1 MKDMRIVASKSRHHI
16 AITLTYSSFR
26 TGEYNFRAVKK
37 SLETLSPD
45 VMLMCQ
51 CSIEKGIG
59 NFFSHLT
66 KHKSMAGDT
75 TFMEFNGKKV
85 HVVHAFHP
93 SVLTKHGNQSG
104 ADDTETELD
113 GIILL
118 FCFMLAINLTENT
131 DVVGDGLKKLRA
143 LVEQM
148 AQRKKNF
155 C

>member
-1 MKDMRIVASKSRHHI
+1 
-16 AITLTYSSFR
+16 
-26 TGEYNFRAVKK
+26 
-37 SLETLSPD
+37 
-45 VMLMCQ
+45 MCQ
-51 CSIEKGIG
+51 CSLEKDIG

-75 TFMEFNGKKV
+75 TFLRFNGKKV

-93 SVLTKHGNQSG
+93 NVLTKHRNQSG

-113 GIILL
+113 EIPLL

-131 DVVGDGLKKLRA
+131 DVIGDGLKKLRA
-143 LVEQM
+143 LMQRM

>member
-1 MKDMRIVASKSRHHI
+1 MRIVASKSRHQI

-37 SLETLSPD
+37 SLEALSLD
-45 VMLMCQ
+45 VMLTCQ

-59 NFFSHLT
+59 DFFSHLT

-93 SVLTKHGNQSG
+93 SVLTKYGNQSG
-104 ADDTETELD
+104 ADGTETELNE
-113 GIILL
+113 IILL
-118 FCFMLAINLTENT
+118 FCFMLAVNLTEDT

-143 LVEQM
+143 LM
-148 AQRKKNF
+148 GKKAQRKKNF